1 MAWVVPLITAAYGA
15 YSANQSKKS
24 ASKLGA
30 QQDRLYG
37 IQANTASMLQPY
49 AKDFYARAADAYNPA
64 AAYYRAVAGG
74 DRQRLM
80 SALSPE
86 LSSIG
91 RRYGSLITA
100 SRDLNPR
107 GGASAAYNTDLAFRA
122 GDEQQALINNE
133 RQSAYGNLAK
143 LAGLAGDLG
152 AGAAGI
158 STNAGMGAAGIL
170 SSSAALQ
177 RALARDQ
184 AAAYG
189 QIGEAITKMFGRDAA
204 TGGWYVGSQPGR
216 G

>member
-1 MAWVVPLITAAYGA
+1 MAWIAALIGAAGSYM
-15 YSANQSKKS
+15 SAQSAKKS

-30 QQDRLYG
+30 RQDQLYG
-37 IQANTASMLQPY
+37 IQAETARQLQPF
-49 AKDFYARAADAYNPA
+49 AKSFYEKAEDAYNPA
-64 AAYYRAVAGG
+64 AAYYRAVAGN
-74 DRQRLM
+74 DRSRIM
-80 SALSPE
+80 GALAPE

-107 GGASAAYNTDLAFRA
+107 SGASAAYNTDLAFRA

-143 LAGLAGDLG
+143 LAGTAGDLG

-158 STNAGMGAAGIL
+158 ATNAGAGAAGIL
-170 SSSAALQ
+170 NSSAALQ
-177 RALARDQ
+177 MALARNQ
-184 AAAYG
+184 GEAYG
-189 QIGEAITKMFGRDAA
+189 QIGEAISKMFGRDST
-204 TGGWYVGSQPGR
+204 TGAWYLGNQPGR